1 MNCIQAV
8 LEATVASIKT
18 IIHINSTFNSHE
30 KIHHQTTSCKWVHCG
45 ARTAGFENSSHSHCH
60 W

>member
-8 LEATVASIKT
+8 LEATVASTKT

-30 KIHHQTTSCKWVHCG
+30 KIHHQTTSCKWVHYG
-45 ARTAGFENSSHSHCH
+45 ARTAGFENSRVI
-60 W
+60 